1 MAHTLTIVETNLP
14 MLQNVSNILIYD
26 MWLIHLYE
34 VICSLNF
41 ILSWS
46 PHLILRVPLLFF
58 LVGKDDNVKAN
69 LKQYNLDNEYIDMLV
84 SDASRSVW
92 RSTELFDAI
101 VTDRK

>member
-1 MAHTLTIVETNLP
+1 MKLYTPSTLFCRG
-14 MLQNVSNILIYD
+14 ILIK
-26 MWLIHLYE
+26 
-34 VICSLNF
+34 SA
-41 ILSWS
+41 
-46 PHLILRVPLLFF
+46 LFF
-58 LVGKDDNVKAN
+58 SLVGKDDNVKAN